1 MHALIRP
8 DVSTQVNVTEDVWL
22 KIGSYFITHG
32 KWLINQTFQQNILVC
47 LFLSLFVDKI
57 SFFELQVLRIG
68 S

>member
-1 MHALIRP
+1 MYALIRP

-22 KIGSYFITHG
+22 KIGSYFSTHG
-32 KWLINQTFQQNILVC
+32 KWLINQRFQQNILVC